1 MQKLDGDSGAVRKNL
16 AEIAERDARMGR
28 REEIRLQKQG
38 GEPAGCGEGLWIL
51 SRDEV
56 LKIAV

>member
-1 MQKLDGDSGAVRKNL
+1 MM
-16 AEIAERDARMGR
+16 EIVERDARMGR

-56 LKIAV
+56 LKNSSVT

>member
-1 MQKLDGDSGAVRKNL
+1 MMETVA
-16 AEIAERDARMGR
+16 RDARMGR

-56 LKIAV
+56 LKNSSVT